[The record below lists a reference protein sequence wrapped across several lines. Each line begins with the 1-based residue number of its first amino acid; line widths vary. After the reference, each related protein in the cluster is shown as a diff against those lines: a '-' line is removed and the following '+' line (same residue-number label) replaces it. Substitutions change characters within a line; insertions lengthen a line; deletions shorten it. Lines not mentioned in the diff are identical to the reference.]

1 MSFLQRLGFG
11 QNTGKKPKTERKN
24 YVPLTQY
31 GHEFGFL
38 MNSDFTDDIA
48 IAAMARH
55 AYMQN
60 PIAHRAVRMIAE
72 AAASVQL
79 QLFIDDEEL
88 IDHPLLNLIAHPNM
102 NMSGYEFLEQCYSQL
117 LIDGN
122 CYLQQSALD
131 DIVPDALYSLRP
143 DRVRLV
149 VDERGWP
156 TCYEY
161 KIGSQKL
168 KFNQLVDGIKPI
180 LHQTF
185 YNPNDDHY
193 GQSPFKA
200 ARLAIEIHN
209 AASKWNKSLLNNSA
223 RPSGAVVYKGQD
235 GQGNLTDEQFDRLKY
250 ELEQTYQGHANAG
263 RPMILEG
270 GLDWSAMGFSPKDM
284 DFIDAKHVAAREI
297 ALALGVP
304 PMLLGIPGDNRFSNY
319 QEANRN
325 FLRQTILPLVTRF
338 IGNLSSWLNPA
349 WDERLVIKLDLDKIE
364 ALSSEREALW
374 RRIGAA
380 SFLTTDEKRLAVGY
394 PALAEGESLDETLDS
409 DEVEEAKY
417 E

>member
-1 MSFLQRLGFG
+1 MSFLQRMGFG
-11 QNTGKKPKTERKN
+11 RNNGHRPKNERKN

-38 MNSDFTDDIA
+38 ANGDFTDDVA

-55 AYMQN
+55 AYTQN

-72 AAASVQL
+72 AAASIHL
-79 QLFIDDEEL
+79 QLFIGDEEL
-88 IDHPLLNLIAHPNM
+88 TIHPLLDLLARPNM
-102 NMSGYEFLEQCYSQL
+102 NMGGPEFLEQCYSQL
-117 LIDGN
+117 VVDGN
-122 CYLQQSALD
+122 CYIKQSSID
-131 DIVPDALYSLRP
+131 DVVPDALYNLRP
-143 DRVRLV
+143 DRMRVV
-149 VDERGWP
+149 VDDQGWP
-156 TCYEY
+156 TFYEY
-161 KIGSQKL
+161 KIGSKKL
-168 KFNQLVDGIKPI
+168 RFNQQVDGIKPI

-235 GQGNLTDEQFDRLKY
+235 GQGNLTDEQFERLKQ
-250 ELEQTYQGHANAG
+250 ELAQTYQGTNNAG

-284 DFIDAKHVAAREI
+284 DFIEAKHVAAREI

-319 QEANRN
+319 QEANRS
-325 FLRQTILPLVTRF
+325 FLRQTILPLVRRF
-338 IGNLSSWLNPA
+338 SANLCNWLSPA
-349 WDERLVIKLDLDKIE
+349 WGEKLEIKLDLDKIE
-364 ALSSEREALW
+364 TLSSEREGLW
-374 RRIGAA
+374 RRIGMAD
-380 SFLTTDEKRLAVGY
+380 FLTNDEKRSAVGY
-394 PALAEGESLDETLDS
+394 PALKPEQREAVGGS
-409 DEVEEAKY
+409 DGVGGNANE
-417 E
+417 